1 MVIKFSFLVNNG
13 FMRKSVKILLFISI
27 ISTILFSFT
36 ACGTTNKEDY
46 IRIHIRANS
55 DSTIDQ
61 RVKLEVRDEIVA
73 FITPLAKGVKSKS
86 EMREVLQKHLPQI
99 ETLAEKVLKAQGFS
113 YQATAYLGR
122 EDFPQ
127 KSYGDLT
134 LDAGIYDALIL
145 NLGTGEGA
153 NWWCVA
159 YPPLCF
165 IASEDIENSDKVEYK
180 SIIAEW
186 FDKNS

>member
-1 MVIKFSFLVNNG
+1 M
-13 FMRKSVKILLFISI
+13 
-27 ISTILFSFT
+27 
-36 ACGTTNKEDY
+36 
-46 IRIHIRANS
+46 
-55 DSTIDQ
+55 
-61 RVKLEVRDEIVA
+61 A
-73 FITPLAKGVKSKS
+73 FITPLANGVKSKS